1 MNKLNFLLSFIL
13 STFALQAQNTLD
25 EKDIIANNTNYFQ
38 LERENIHVHFDKT
51 VFTVGETIWFKG
63 YVIDKKTGLPNI
75 KSSNILMEVFN
86 SKGEKLEVK
95 LLFAENSTFYG
106 YYKTDKIFDSGNYYF
121 RFFTNYM
128 NNFSEDESANYEITI
143 LQPDKDNSAFFPTFD
158 SDNYGIT
165 YYPESGTLLENTENN
180 IVVEIKDCN
189 GLGGKLSDIEILGT
203 NNEVVGTFST
213 NEQGFGK
220 VKLLNTKNINYTI
233 KAKSNE
239 KTTTKIIEKPKKTGY
254 ILNVFDSFNSDNVI
268 VEIKTN
274 TTTAAL
280 QENLYLATQSLDNV
294 SIVKVNL
301 ETNSPVKKL
310 AFLKK
315 DLAIGMTNFVLLNS
329 QKVMQAERLYYNS
342 FSIPDYNITLTDKV
356 IKRDSIHFKFKSNFK
371 LGEFSYSIVPNQ
383 SIAKGNKY
391 NIHSSLLLNN
401 DITNPIS
408 NTDYYFQGFNR
419 LKHYELD
426 LALHCTKYKY
436 SLLNNISI
444 PKENFKV
451 ENGLTLIGKVNS
463 DKILKDHNVNL
474 VCIGT
479 GVNLNAA
486 VNEKNEFQFQN
497 LIVSDS
503 TAVFLTLVNAKNE
516 IKELKA
522 AFNLI
527 KAKNQFYKPIQ
538 LKQYC
543 FENTLTPK
551 NKANIKYPKFAKNIQ
566 VLDSIQ
572 ITKTGPK
579 KPKLTERSGGG
590 YLSSFVDGYK
600 VDNDFIN
607 KYPDVL
613 SFIQS
618 KGFDI
623 TVEGG
628 NVTVVSRVTRSF
640 SGSRE
645 PTILIDNAP
654 IIDVNILYGLKMNDI
669 DEIYINKR
677 GYGAGSAGRGG
688 VISIFPKKT
697 ATFNKNS
704 KTNTRNYLC
713 KNGFTAFLPFKND
726 FWIDF
731 QNESFV
737 NFGTVFWNPR
747 VTSDANGDFEIVI
760 PTTKVGDMLIHVNG
774 INSSGQ
780 LLTKTISV
788 SP

>member
-1 MNKLNFLLSFIL
+1 MFFSFTI
-13 STFALQAQNTLD
+13 QAQNTPE
-25 EKDIIANNTNYFQ
+25 EKDIIANNANYFE
-38 LERENIHVHFDKT
+38 LERENIHVQFNKT

-95 LLFAENSTFYG
+95 LLYAENSTFYG
-106 YYKTDKIFDSGNYYF
+106 YYKTDKILDSGNYYF

-254 ILNVFDSFNSDNVI
+254 ILSVFDSFNSDNVI

-342 FSIPDYNITLTDKV
+342 FSIPGYNITLTDKV
-356 IKRDSIHFKFKSNFK
+356 IKKDSIHFKFKSNFK
-371 LGEFSYSIVPNQ
+371 LGEFSYSIVPNS
-383 SIAKGNKY
+383 SIAKANKY

-401 DITNPIS
+401 DLTNPIS

-426 LALHCTKYKY
+426 LALHSTKYKY
-436 SLLNNISI
+436 SIVNNISI
-444 PKENFKV
+444 PKENFKA

-463 DKILKDHNVNL
+463 DNILKDHKINL

-479 GVNLNAA
+479 GANLTSV
-486 VNEKNEFQFQN
+486 VNEKNEFRFDN

-503 TAVFLTLVNAKNE
+503 TSVFLSLLNPKNE
-516 IKELKA
+516 VKELKA

-538 LKQYC
+538 LKEYC
-543 FENTLTPK
+543 FESNLSPK
-551 NKANIKYPKFAKNIQ
+551 NKLNIKYPKIDKNIQ
-566 VLDSIQ
+566 FLDSVQ

-579 KPKLTERSGGG
+579 KLKLTNRNGTS
-590 YLSSFVDGYK
+590 YISSFVDGYK
-600 VDNDFIN
+600 VDNEFLKKYSDVISFLRAKGYDIN
-607 KYPDVL
+607 TQGA
-613 SFIQS
+613 S
-618 KGFDI
+618 
-623 TVEGG
+623 
-628 NVTVVSRVTRSF
+628 VTIVARTSRSF
-640 SGSRE
+640 NQSRE
-645 PTILIDNAP
+645 PTIMIDNAP
-654 IIDVNILYGLKMNDI
+654 IIDVNYLYGMRLEDV
-669 DEIYINKR
+669 DEIFINKR
-677 GYGAGSAGRGG
+677 GYGAGSAGRNG
-688 VISIFPKKT
+688 VISIFTKKISP
-697 ATFNKNS
+697 FGKNS
-704 KTNTRNYLC
+704 KSNTKNYLC
-713 KNGFTAFLPFKND
+713 KDGFTAFLPFKND
-726 FWIDF
+726 FLVDF
-731 QNESFV
+731 QNESFL

-747 VTSDANGDFEIVI
+747 VTSNANGDFEIVI
-760 PTTKVGDMLIHVNG
+760 PTTKVGDMLIQLNG